1 MNTAGAKVLV
11 VDDESEMTDS
21 LTDCL
26 KAQGYQTFTA
36 KDGISAVN
44 AARSEKPDIILL
56 DLMLP
61 LLDGFRILKL
71 LKTDERYRGI
81 PIVVI
86 TARANAEDWTLAME
100 CGADGWLTKPVR
112 MEELL
117 EKVRAIVV
125 NKRVERI
132 LGREI

>member
-1 MNTAGAKVLV
+1 MKDGTPKVLV
-11 VDDESEMTDS
+11 VDDEPELLES
-21 LTDCL
+21 LAGGL
-26 KAQGYQTFTA
+26 RVQGYQVITA
-36 KDGISAVN
+36 KDGITAVN
-44 AARSEKPDIILL
+44 AARSESPNLILL

-71 LKTDERYRGI
+71 LKADERYRGI
-81 PIVVI
+81 PVIVV

-100 CGADGWLTKPVR
+100 CGADDWLTKPVK

-117 EKVRAIVV
+117 EKVRSLVV

-132 LGREI
+132 LRREG

>member
-1 MNTAGAKVLV
+1 MNGGLCKVLV
-11 VDDESEMTDS
+11 VDDEPDLVES
-21 LTDCL
+21 LTEGL
-26 KAQGYQTFTA
+26 QAQGYQVITA
-36 KDGISAVN
+36 ADGIAAVN
-44 AARSEKPDIILL
+44 AARSEKPNLILL

-81 PIVVI
+81 PIIVI

-100 CGADGWLTKPVR
+100 CGADDWLTKPVR

-117 EKVRAIVV
+117 EKVRAVVV

-132 LGREI
+132 LRHEG

>member
-1 MNTAGAKVLV
+1 MNGRLCKVLV
-11 VDDESEMTDS
+11 VDDEPDLVES
-21 LTDCL
+21 LTEGL
-26 KAQGYQTFTA
+26 QAQGYQVITA
-36 KDGISAVN
+36 ADGVAAVD
-44 AARSEKPDIILL
+44 AARSEKPNLILL

-71 LKTDERYRGI
+71 LKMDERYRGI
-81 PIVVI
+81 PIIVI
-86 TARANAEDWTLAME
+86 TARANTEDWTLAME

-125 NKRVERI
+125 NKRV
-132 LGREI
+132 GKDPAA

>member
-1 MNTAGAKVLV
+1 MNGGLCKVLV
-11 VDDESEMTDS
+11 VDDEPDLVES
-21 LTDCL
+21 LTEGL
-26 KAQGYQTFTA
+26 QAQGYQVITA
-36 KDGISAVN
+36 ADGVAAVN
-44 AARSEKPDIILL
+44 AARSEKPNLILL

-81 PIVVI
+81 PIIVV

-100 CGADGWLTKPVR
+100 CGADGWLTKPVK
-112 MEELL
+112 MDELL
-117 EKVRAIVV
+117 EKMRAVAV

-132 LGREI
+132 LRHES